1 MNKNEL
7 VSHVAAETSATRATA
22 ERMVRAVFSAI
33 GDALRGTSPL
43 PSPDSGRS
51 SSAAAPRAGVAI
63 RKPGSPSPSRPR
75 RCRRSRRRRPFE
87 TRSTDSVA
95 GQAARCRPFVPAT
108 PPRRVH
114 PFAIPTRRSARPG
127 SPQLPLRLRQADR
140 RARASRIA
148 WAPDAFYAEGDRT
161 GVGGHSP
168 GRGTFVAERRTRDSV
183 DSSPVRTHAQMRA
196 ELESPRARVHWYCPL
211 RIFSNDS
218 PAHGCARV
226 IPNPFPGRLR
236 SHPLPNRTSA
246 FGHAITAPVR
256 NASIHRAVDS
266 R

>member
-51 SSAAAPRAGVAI
+51 SFAAAPRAGVAI

-108 PPRRVH
+108 PPRQVH
-114 PFAIPTRRSARPG
+114 AFSMPTRRSARPG
-127 SPQLPLRLRQADR
+127 SRELPLRLRQADR

-148 WAPDAFYAEGDRT
+148 WAPDAFHAEGDRT
-161 GVGGHSP
+161 GVGANSP
-168 GRGTFVAERRTRDSV
+168 GRGTFVAGTITPPSRTQPSV
-183 DSSPVRTHAQMRA
+183 
-196 ELESPRARVHWYCPL
+196 
-211 RIFSNDS
+211 
-218 PAHGCARV
+218 
-226 IPNPFPGRLR
+226 
-236 SHPLPNRTSA
+236 A
-246 FGHAITAPVR
+246 FTPYFRCG
-256 NASIHRAVDS
+256 NNQVDS
-266 R
+266 RIQNFLHSSRKMNGYRLAINQLKNAKPRGIFWTYLTAIRPQH

>member
-7 VSHVAAETSATRATA
+7 VSHVAAETSATKATA

-33 GDALRGTSPL
+33 GDALRGTNPS

-51 SSAAAPRAGVAI
+51 SSATVPRARVAI

-87 TRSTDSVA
+87 TRSTDTVV

-114 PFAIPTRRSARPG
+114 AFAMPTRRSARPG
-127 SPQLPLRLRQADR
+127 KRELPLRLRHQADR

-148 WAPDAFYAEGDRT
+148 WAADAFYAEGCRT
-161 GVGGHSP
+161 GVGGRSP
-168 GRGTFVAERRTRDSV
+168 GRGTFVAGRRWGDFG
-183 DSSPVRTHAQMRA
+183 DPPQMRTHGQARA
-196 ELESPRARVHWYCPL
+196 EIEPPRVRVP
-211 RIFSNDS
+211 
-218 PAHGCARV
+218 
-226 IPNPFPGRLR
+226 
-236 SHPLPNRTSA
+236 
-246 FGHAITAPVR
+246 
-256 NASIHRAVDS
+256 
-266 R
+266 

>member
-43 PSPDSGRS
+43 PSPDSGSS
-51 SSAAAPRAGVAI
+51 SSATVPRARVAI

-108 PPRRVH
+108 QPRRVH
-114 PFAIPTRRSARPG
+114 AFAMPTRRSARPG
-127 SPQLPLRLRQADR
+127 KRELPLRLRQADR

-148 WAPDAFYAEGDRT
+148 WAPDAFYAEGCRTADRA
-161 GVGGHSP
+161 HSL
-168 GRGTFVAERRTRDSV
+168 GRGTFVAGRRCGDFRD
-183 DSSPVRTHAQMRA
+183 
-196 ELESPRARVHWYCPL
+196 
-211 RIFSNDS
+211 
-218 PAHGCARV
+218 
-226 IPNPFPGRLR
+226 
-236 SHPLPNRTSA
+236 
-246 FGHAITAPVR
+246 
-256 NASIHRAVDS
+256 
-266 R
+266 